1 MNNQHKKGTIKPN
14 GVVLEAHELAT
25 VVFFTELGYD
35 IELIPRSNIEG
46 LHLPDIIMDG
56 LKWEIKAP
64 KGEGKWVIKNT
75 LQKAKHQSENI
86 IIDLRRIK
94 LPQEKCLSE
103 LNNHFKLAKRIK
115 RMKIITKSGKLLELN
130 K

>member
-1 MNNQHKKGTIKPN
+1 M
-14 GVVLEAHELAT
+14 LEVYELAT

>member
-1 MNNQHKKGTIKPN
+1 MTKSQRKGKIKPN

-25 VVFFTELGYD
+25 VVFFTELGHD
-35 IELIPRSNIEG
+35 IELIPKSNVEG
-46 LHLPDIIMDG
+46 LHLPDIVMDG

-64 KGEGKWVIKNT
+64 KGDGRWVIMNT
-75 LQKAKHQSENI
+75 LQSAARQSDNV

-94 LPQEKCLSE
+94 LSQEKCLLS
-103 LNNHFKLAKRIK
+103 LNREFEHSKKIK
-115 RMKIITKSGKLLELN
+115 RMLVITKARKLLEFS

>member
-1 MNNQHKKGTIKPN
+1 MSNKCGKGKIIPN
-14 GVVLEAHELAT
+14 GVILEAHELAT

-35 IELIPRSNIEG
+35 VELIPRSNIEG

-56 LKWEIKAP
+56 VKWEIKAP

-75 LQKAKHQSENI
+75 VQKAKHQSENI

-94 LPQEKCLSE
+94 LPQEKCIAE
-103 LNNHFKLAKRIK
+103 LNNHFIHAKRIK
-115 RMKIITKSGKLLELN
+115 RMKIITKGGKLLELN

>member
-1 MNNQHKKGTIKPN
+1 MPNKSSKGKITPN
-14 GVVLEAHELAT
+14 GVILESHELAT
-25 VVFFTELGYD
+25 VVFFTELGHD
-35 IELIPRSNIEG
+35 VELIPRSNIEG
-46 LHLPDIIMDG
+46 LHLPDIIMDVF
-56 LKWEIKAP
+56 KWEIKAP

-75 LQKAKHQSENI
+75 VQKAKHQSENI

-94 LPQEKCLSE
+94 LPQEKCISE

-115 RMKIITKSGKLLELN
+115 RMIIITKGGKMLELT

>member
-14 GVVLEAHELAT
+14 GVVLEVYELAT

>member
-1 MNNQHKKGTIKPN
+1 MTNKSNKGKITPN

-25 VVFFTELGYD
+25 VVFFTELGHD
-35 IELIPRSNIEG
+35 VELIPRSNIEG

-75 LQKAKHQSENI
+75 IQRAQHQSENVI
-86 IIDLRRIK
+86 VDLRRVKI
-94 LPQEKCLSE
+94 PQEKCVNALE
-103 LNNHFKLAKRIK
+103 REFKHSKRLK
-115 RMKIITKSGKLLELN
+115 RLIIITKSRHLLEFH